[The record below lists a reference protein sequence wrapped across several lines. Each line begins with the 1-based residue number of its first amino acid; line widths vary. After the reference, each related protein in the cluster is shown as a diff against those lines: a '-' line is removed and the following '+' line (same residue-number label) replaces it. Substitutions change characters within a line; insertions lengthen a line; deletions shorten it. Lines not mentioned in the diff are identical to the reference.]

1 MAIDRVAFEEPKAG
15 PGRGGK
21 RDPTRFVVFVYGR
34 NDPALRLKALTPVD
48 AERWVNGLNEW
59 VAYSRATMP
68 VDKGLDPKERERR
81 LL

>member
-1 MAIDRVAFEEPKAG
+1 MSIDHIAFEEPK
-15 PGRGGK
+15 PGTK

-34 NDPALRLKALTPVD
+34 NNPTLRLKALTPAD
-48 AERWVNGLNEW
+48 AQRWVNGLNEW

-68 VDKGLDPKERERR
+68 VGERLDANERERR